1 MHASGVKQENAL
13 MDIQSA
19 TKPANAMVR
28 QLTSLKILSRLLG
41 HQLHAQGASKSVQL
55 SREEVLEIQ
64 TTVDLFIEDIVRRYG
79 TSGGAPAAEPQL
91 VSARGLDARN

>member
-1 MHASGVKQENAL
+1 ME
-13 MDIQSA
+13 IQSA

-28 QLTSLKILSRLLG
+28 QLTSLKILSRLLN
-41 HQLHAQGASKSVQL
+41 HEIHAQGQSKMVQL

-79 TSGGAPAAEPQL
+79 ASGGAPASEPQL